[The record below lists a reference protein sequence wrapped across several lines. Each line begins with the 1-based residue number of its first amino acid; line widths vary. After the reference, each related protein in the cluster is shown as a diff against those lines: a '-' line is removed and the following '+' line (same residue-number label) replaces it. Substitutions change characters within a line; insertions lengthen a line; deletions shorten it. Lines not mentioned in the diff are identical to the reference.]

1 MPDIK
6 RYLSKISES
15 KLKSKTSNSIYYH
28 LTNGIIRLSDH
39 YSNSNDYAINIV
51 IINKDVC
58 VIKSSLIEIHCYY
71 AEAYDYLRSLIC
83 LYPHLNDIKEAIKG
97 KNDLINLRNQKINL
111 LTQKIKNINEQYHNK
126 DFEELLNEAIAD
138 TEKYKKEAKET
149 ENKCKKE
156 LNETENKCKKELNE
170 NRKVL
175 NDYRQKVITI
185 HDNVYALISTEM
197 SKLTKIQSACKDLM
211 KSYT

>member
-15 KLKSKTSNSIYYH
+15 KSKSKTSNSIYYH
-28 LTNGIIRLSDH
+28 LTNGTIRLSDH

-58 VIKSSLIEIHCYY
+58 VITSSLIEIHCYY

-83 LYPHLNDIKEAIKG
+83 LYPHLNDIKEVIKG
-97 KNDLINLRNQKINL
+97 KNDLINLRNQKIDL

-156 LNETENKCKKELNE
+156 LNE

-175 NDYRQKVITI
+175 NDYRQKVIAI
-185 HDNVYALISTEM
+185 HDNVHALISTEM
-197 SKLTKIQSACKDLM
+197 FKLTKIQSVCKDLM

>member
-15 KLKSKTSNSIYYH
+15 KSKSKTSNSIYYH
-28 LTNGIIRLSDH
+28 LTNGTIRLSDH

-58 VIKSSLIEIHCYY
+58 VITSSLIEIHCYY

-83 LYPHLNDIKEAIKG
+83 LYPHLNDIKEVIKG
-97 KNDLINLRNQKINL
+97 KNDLINLRNQKIDL

-156 LNETENKCKKELNE
+156 LNE

-175 NDYRQKVITI
+175 NDYRQKVIAI
-185 HDNVYALISTEM
+185 HDNVHALISTEM
-197 SKLTKIQSACKDLM
+197 FKLTKIQSACKDLM
-211 KSYT
+211 K